1 MHWYV
6 RFINCRE
13 MKKSII
19 LFATLLCMISCSF
32 VDSKTKEEIDQ
43 KVAEAKAAIVKAGE
57 EQVKNAQTR
66 IENEIATS
74 VTKASDNIDTL
85 VKASITQIE
94 QATDKKVQQ
103 AIDKEVNKL
112 KDDLSKA
119 VWIALAGI
127 LFAILGLLCGVVLL
141 LLKLKGSNLKDS
153 VVEYVTHSERI
164 NMFLRSYI
172 DGRKPQTKTAGVSQ
186 EEVRTIVKKFITDPK
201 ILEYIAKQIDKPAT
215 QVQVVNTPTQNVEQP
230 VAKVDPQPIQRF
242 ELYAR
247 DSTTRVLSDIFPSH
261 QKGKTIYKL
270 IMNSPNS
277 ITAILDLC
285 VDKEDAVGRI
295 LRFNNE
301 DIESIC
307 TVSRNS
313 DRPEK
318 VRVLKR
324 GKAEK
329 VGSSEWNVTEKI
341 EIELS

>member
-1 MHWYV
+1 MK
-6 RFINCRE
+6 RIGISFIVLL
-13 MKKSII
+13 SIV
-19 LFATLLCMISCSF
+19 SCSW
-32 VDSKTKEEIDQ
+32 VDTKTKEDIDN
-43 KVAEAKAAIVKAGE
+43 KVKEAKAAIEKAGE
-57 EQVKNAQTR
+57 DQVKNAQAR
-66 IENEIATS
+66 IENAILTS
-74 VTKASDNIDTL
+74 VTKANDNIDSL
-85 VKASITQIE
+85 VNASIAQIE
-94 QATDKKVQQ
+94 QATDQKVQQ
-103 AIDKEVNKL
+103 AIDNEIKELESDIKNSSIAALIGIVVGL
-112 KDDLSKA
+112 IGLVCAVLSM
-119 VWIALAGI
+119 
-127 LFAILGLLCGVVLL
+127 
-141 LLKLKGSNLKDS
+141 LKLRENRFREE
-153 VVEYVTHSERI
+153 VVFHVTESRRVKEYISKFIE
-164 NMFLRSYI
+164 
-172 DGRKPQTKTAGVSQ
+172 DRKPQAKTAGVSQ

-215 QVQVVNTPTQNVEQP
+215 PVQVVNTPTQNVEQP
-230 VAKVDPQPIQRF
+230 VAKVDPQPVQRF

-270 IMNSPNS
+270 IMDSPTS
-277 ITAILDLC
+277 TTAILDLC
-285 VDKEDAVGRI
+285 TDKEDAVGRI

-313 DRPEK
+313 DRPEN

>member
-1 MHWYV
+1 
-6 RFINCRE
+6 
-13 MKKSII
+13 
-19 LFATLLCMISCSF
+19 MISCSF

-43 KVAEAKAAIVKAGE
+43 KVAEAKTAIVKAGE
-57 EQVKNAQTR
+57 EQVKNAKTR

-85 VKASITQIE
+85 VKASINQIE
-94 QATDKKVQQ
+94 QATDQKVQQ

-112 KDDLSKA
+112 KEDLNTTK
-119 VWIALAGI
+119 WIALTGI
-127 LFAILGLLCGVVLL
+127 LFAIVGILCGVIS
-141 LLKLKGSNLKDS
+141 LLKLKDSNLKDS
-153 VVEYVTHSERI
+153 VVEYVTQSERI
-164 NMFLRSYI
+164 NMFLRAYI
-172 DGRKPQTKTAGVSQ
+172 DDRKPQTKTAGVSQ
-186 EEVRTIVKKFITDPK
+186 EEIRTIVKKLISDPK
-201 ILEYIAKQIDKPAT
+201 ILEDIAKQIDKPAT
-215 QVQVVNTPTQNVEQP
+215 QAQVVNAPTLNVEQSVTKVESQP
-230 VAKVDPQPIQRF
+230 VQRF

-247 DSTTRVLSDIFPSH
+247 DSTTRVLSDIFPLH

-270 IMNSPNS
+270 IMDSPNS
-277 ITAILDLC
+277 TTATLDLC
-285 VDKEDAVGRI
+285 TDKEDAVGRI

>member
-1 MHWYV
+1 MHWFV
-6 RFINCRE
+6 RFIICNA
-13 MKKSII
+13 MKRIGISFIVLLSIV
-19 LFATLLCMISCSF
+19 SCSWI
-32 VDSKTKEEIDQ
+32 DTKTKEDIDN
-43 KVAEAKAAIVKAGE
+43 KVKDAKAAIVKAGE
-57 EQVKNAQTR
+57 DQVKNAQAR
-66 IENEIATS
+66 IENAILTS
-74 VTKASDNIDTL
+74 VTKANDNIDSL
-85 VKASITQIE
+85 VNASIAQIE
-94 QATDKKVQQ
+94 QATDQKVQQ
-103 AIDKEVNKL
+103 AIDNEIKELESDIKNSSIAALIGIVVGLIGLVCSVLSML
-112 KDDLSKA
+112 KFRENRFREEVVYHVTESRRVKEYISKF
-119 VWIALAGI
+119 IE
-127 LFAILGLLCGVVLL
+127 
-141 LLKLKGSNLKDS
+141 D
-153 VVEYVTHSERI
+153 
-164 NMFLRSYI
+164 
-172 DGRKPQTKTAGVSQ
+172 RKPQIKTASVSQ

-201 ILEYIAKQIDKPAT
+201 ILEYIAKQIDKPT
-215 QVQVVNTPTQNVEQP
+215 TPVQVVNTPTQNVDQS
-230 VAKVDPQPIQRF
+230 VAKVDPQPVQRF

-270 IMNSPNS
+270 IMDSPTS
-277 ITAILDLC
+277 TTAILDLC
-285 VDKEDAVGRI
+285 SDKEDAVGRI

>member
-1 MHWYV
+1 MLWFV
-6 RFINCRE
+6 RFIICNA
-13 MKKSII
+13 MKRIGITII
-19 LFATLLCMISCSF
+19 VLLSMISCSW
-32 VDSKTKEEIDQ
+32 VDSKTKEEIES
-43 KVAEAKAAIVKAGE
+43 KVNDAKTEIVKAGE
-57 EQVKNAQTR
+57 AQVQSAKAR
-66 IENEIATS
+66 IEDEIANS
-74 VTKASDNIDTL
+74 VRKASDNIDTL
-85 VKASITQIE
+85 VKASIKQIE
-94 QATDKKVQQ
+94 QATDQKVQE
-103 AIDKEVNKL
+103 AIKKEITKL
-112 KDDLSKA
+112 EADVRSSS
-119 VWIALAGI
+119 IAALIGI
-127 LFAILGLLCGVVLL
+127 VLGLVGVICGVLSM
-141 LLKLKGSNLKDS
+141 LKLREKKFREEVIYHVTDS
-153 VVEYVTHSERI
+153 RRVKEFISKFIE
-164 NMFLRSYI
+164 
-172 DGRKPQTKTAGVSQ
+172 DRKPQAKTAGVSQ

-215 QVQVVNTPTQNVEQP
+215 PVQVVNTPTQNVEQP
-230 VAKVDPQPIQRF
+230 VAKVDSQPVQRF

-270 IMNSPNS
+270 IMDSPTS
-277 ITAILDLC
+277 TTAILDLC
-285 VDKEDAVGRI
+285 TDKEDAVGRI

>member
-1 MHWYV
+1 
-6 RFINCRE
+6 
-13 MKKSII
+13 MKKSIL

-43 KVAEAKAAIVKAGE
+43 KVAEAKTAIVKAGE
-57 EQVKNAQTR
+57 EQVKNAKTR

-85 VKASITQIE
+85 VKASINQIE
-94 QATDKKVQQ
+94 QATDQKVQQ

-112 KDDLSKA
+112 KEDLNTTK
-119 VWIALAGI
+119 WIALTGI
-127 LFAILGLLCGVVLL
+127 LFEIVGILCGVLS
-141 LLKLKGSNLKDS
+141 LLKLKDSNLKDS
-153 VVEYVTHSERI
+153 VVEYVTQSERI
-164 NMFLRSYI
+164 NMFLRAYI
-172 DGRKPQTKTAGVSQ
+172 DDRKLQTKTAGVSQ
-186 EEVRTIVKKFITDPK
+186 EEVRTIVKKLIISDPK
-201 ILEYIAKQIDKPAT
+201 ILEDIAKQIDKLAT
-215 QVQVVNTPTQNVEQP
+215 QAQVVNAPTLNVEQSVTKVESQP
-230 VAKVDPQPIQRF
+230 VQRF

-247 DSTTRVLSDIFPSH
+247 DSTTRVLSDIFQSH

-270 IMNSPNS
+270 IMDSPNS
-277 ITAILDLC
+277 TTATLDLC
-285 VDKEDAVGRI
+285 TDKEDAVGRI

>member
-1 MHWYV
+1 MHWFV
-6 RFINCRE
+6 RFIICNA
-13 MKKSII
+13 MKRIGISFIVLLSIV
-19 LFATLLCMISCSF
+19 SCSW
-32 VDSKTKEEIDQ
+32 VDTKTKEDIDN
-43 KVAEAKAAIVKAGE
+43 KVKDAKAAIVKAGE
-57 EQVKNAQTR
+57 DQVKNAQAR
-66 IENEIATS
+66 IENAILTS
-74 VTKASDNIDTL
+74 VTKANDNIDSL
-85 VKASITQIE
+85 VNASIAQIE
-94 QATDKKVQQ
+94 QATDQKVQQ
-103 AIDKEVNKL
+103 AIDNEIKELESDIKNSSIAALIGIVVGL
-112 KDDLSKA
+112 
-119 VWIALAGI
+119 IALVCA
-127 LFAILGLLCGVVLL
+127 VLSI
-141 LLKLKGSNLKDS
+141 LKLRENRFREE
-153 VVEYVTHSERI
+153 VVFHVTESRRVKEYISKFIE
-164 NMFLRSYI
+164 
-172 DGRKPQTKTAGVSQ
+172 DRKPQTKTAGISQ

-201 ILEYIAKQIDKPAT
+201 ILEYIAKQIDKPAAP
-215 QVQVVNTPTQNVEQP
+215 VQVVNTPTQNVEQP
-230 VAKVDPQPIQRF
+230 VAKVDPQPVQRF

-270 IMNSPNS
+270 IMDSPTS
-277 ITAILDLC
+277 TTAILDLC
-285 VDKEDAVGRI
+285 TDKEDAVGRI

>member
-1 MHWYV
+1 MHWFV
-6 RFINCRE
+6 RFIICNT
-13 MKKSII
+13 MKRIGISFIVLLSIV
-19 LFATLLCMISCSF
+19 SCSWI
-32 VDSKTKEEIDQ
+32 DTKTKEDIDN
-43 KVAEAKAAIVKAGE
+43 KVKDAKAAIVKAGE
-57 EQVKNAQTR
+57 DQVKNAQAR
-66 IENEIATS
+66 IENAILTS
-74 VTKASDNIDTL
+74 VTKANDNIDSL
-85 VKASITQIE
+85 VNASIAQIE
-94 QATDKKVQQ
+94 QATDQKVQQ
-103 AIDKEVNKL
+103 AIDNEIKELESDIKNSSIAALIGIVVGL
-112 KDDLSKA
+112 IGLVCAVLSM
-119 VWIALAGI
+119 
-127 LFAILGLLCGVVLL
+127 
-141 LLKLKGSNLKDS
+141 LKLRENRFREE
-153 VVEYVTHSERI
+153 VVFHVTESSRVKEYISKFIE
-164 NMFLRSYI
+164 
-172 DGRKPQTKTAGVSQ
+172 DRKPQTKTAGVSQ

-201 ILEYIAKQIDKPAT
+201 ILEYIAKQIDKPT
-215 QVQVVNTPTQNVEQP
+215 TPVQVVNTPTQNVEQP
-230 VAKVDPQPIQRF
+230 VAKVDPQPVQRF

-270 IMNSPNS
+270 IMDSPTS
-277 ITAILDLC
+277 TTAILDLC
-285 VDKEDAVGRI
+285 TDKEDAVGRI

>member
-1 MHWYV
+1 
-6 RFINCRE
+6 
-13 MKKSII
+13 MKKSIL
-19 LFATLLCMISCSF
+19 LFATLLCMTSCSF

-43 KVAEAKAAIVKAGE
+43 KVAEAKTAIVKAGE
-57 EQVKNAQTR
+57 EQVKNAKTR

-85 VKASITQIE
+85 VKASIKQIE
-94 QATDKKVQQ
+94 QATDQKVQQ

-112 KDDLSKA
+112 KEDLNTTK
-119 VWIALAGI
+119 WIALTGI
-127 LFAILGLLCGVVLL
+127 LFAILGILCGVLS
-141 LLKLKGSNLKDS
+141 LLKLKDSNLKDS
-153 VVEYVTHSERI
+153 VVEYVTQSERI
-164 NMFLRSYI
+164 NMFLRAYI
-172 DGRKPQTKTAGVSQ
+172 DDRKPQTKTAGVSQ
-186 EEVRTIVKKFITDPK
+186 EDVRTIVKELISSDPK
-201 ILEYIAKQIDKPAT
+201 ILESIAKQIDKTAT
-215 QVQVVNTPTQNVEQP
+215 QAQVVNAPTLNVEQSVTKVESQP
-230 VAKVDPQPIQRF
+230 VQRF

-247 DSTTRVLSDIFPSH
+247 DSTTRVLSDIFPLH

-270 IMNSPNS
+270 IMDSPNS
-277 ITAILDLC
+277 TTATLDLC
-285 VDKEDAVGRI
+285 TDKEDAVGRI

>member
-1 MHWYV
+1 MK
-6 RFINCRE
+6 RIGISFIVLL
-13 MKKSII
+13 SIV
-19 LFATLLCMISCSF
+19 SCSWI
-32 VDSKTKEEIDQ
+32 DTKTKEDIDN
-43 KVAEAKAAIVKAGE
+43 KVKDAKAAILKAGE
-57 EQVKNAQTR
+57 DQVKNAQAR
-66 IENEIATS
+66 IENAILTS
-74 VTKASDNIDTL
+74 VTKANDNIDSL
-85 VKASITQIE
+85 VNASIAQIE
-94 QATDKKVQQ
+94 QATDQKVQQ
-103 AIDKEVNKL
+103 AIDNEIKELESDIKNSSIAALIGIVVGL
-112 KDDLSKA
+112 IGLVCAVLSM
-119 VWIALAGI
+119 
-127 LFAILGLLCGVVLL
+127 
-141 LLKLKGSNLKDS
+141 LKLRENRFREE
-153 VVEYVTHSERI
+153 VVYHVTESRRVKEYISKFIE
-164 NMFLRSYI
+164 
-172 DGRKPQTKTAGVSQ
+172 DRKPQTKTAGVSQ

-201 ILEYIAKQIDKPAT
+201 ILEYIAKQIDKPT
-215 QVQVVNTPTQNVEQP
+215 TPVQVVNTPTQNVEQP
-230 VAKVDPQPIQRF
+230 VSKVDPQPIQRF

-270 IMNSPNS
+270 IMDSPTS
-277 ITAILDLC
+277 TTAILDLC
-285 VDKEDAVGRI
+285 SDKEDAVGRI

>member
-1 MHWYV
+1 MK
-6 RFINCRE
+6 RIGISFIVLL
-13 MKKSII
+13 SIV
-19 LFATLLCMISCSF
+19 SCSW
-32 VDSKTKEEIDQ
+32 VDTKTKEDIDN
-43 KVAEAKAAIVKAGE
+43 KVKEAKAAIVKAGE
-57 EQVKNAQTR
+57 DQVKNAQAR
-66 IENEIATS
+66 IENAILTS
-74 VTKASDNIDTL
+74 VTKANDNIDSL
-85 VKASITQIE
+85 VNASIAQIE
-94 QATDKKVQQ
+94 QATDQKVQQ
-103 AIDKEVNKL
+103 AIDNEIKELESDIKNSSIAALIGIVVGL
-112 KDDLSKA
+112 IGLVCAVLSM
-119 VWIALAGI
+119 
-127 LFAILGLLCGVVLL
+127 
-141 LLKLKGSNLKDS
+141 LKLRENRFREE
-153 VVEYVTHSERI
+153 VVFHVTESRRVKEYISKFIE
-164 NMFLRSYI
+164 
-172 DGRKPQTKTAGVSQ
+172 DRKPQAKTAGVSQ

-215 QVQVVNTPTQNVEQP
+215 PVQVVNTPTQNVEQP
-230 VAKVDPQPIQRF
+230 MAKVDPQPVQRF

-270 IMNSPNS
+270 IMDSPTS
-277 ITAILDLC
+277 TTAILDLC
-285 VDKEDAVGRI
+285 TDKEDAVGRI

>member
-6 RFINCRE
+6 RFIICRE

-19 LFATLLCMISCSF
+19 LFATFLCMISCSF

-66 IENEIATS
+66 IETEIATS

-112 KDDLSKA
+112 KEDLRTA
-119 VWIALAGI
+119 VWIALTGI
-127 LFAILGLLCGVVLL
+127 LLAILGLACGVLS
-141 LLKLKGSNLKDS
+141 LLKLKDSNLKDS
-153 VVEYVTHSERI
+153 VVDYVTHSERI
-164 NMFLRSYI
+164 NMFLNSHI
-172 DGRKPQTKTAGVSQ
+172 DNRKPISRPAGVSQ

-215 QVQVVNTPTQNVEQP
+215 PVQVVNAPAQNVEQP
-230 VAKVDPQPIQRF
+230 VAKVDPQPVQRF

-270 IMNSPNS
+270 IMDSPTS
-277 ITAILDLC
+277 TTAILDLC

>member
-1 MHWYV
+1 MK
-6 RFINCRE
+6 RIGISFIVLL
-13 MKKSII
+13 SIV
-19 LFATLLCMISCSF
+19 SCSWI
-32 VDSKTKEEIDQ
+32 DTKTKEDIDN
-43 KVAEAKAAIVKAGE
+43 KVKDAKAAIVKEGE
-57 EQVKNAQTR
+57 DQVKNAQAR
-66 IENEIATS
+66 IENAILTS
-74 VTKASDNIDTL
+74 VTKANDNIDSL
-85 VKASITQIE
+85 VNASIARIE
-94 QATDKKVQQ
+94 QATDQKVQQ
-103 AIDKEVNKL
+103 AIDKEANKL
-112 KDDLSKA
+112 KEDLNMTK
-119 VWIALAGI
+119 WIALTGI
-127 LFAILGLLCGVVLL
+127 LFAILGILCGVLS
-141 LLKLKGSNLKDS
+141 LLKLKDSNLNDS

-164 NMFLRSYI
+164 NMFLRAYI
-172 DGRKPQTKTAGVSQ
+172 DDRKPQIKTAGVSQ
-186 EEVRTIVKKFITDPK
+186 EEVRTIVKEFITDPK
-201 ILEYIAKQIDKPAT
+201 ILEYIAEQIDKPT
-215 QVQVVNTPTQNVEQP
+215 TPVQVVNTPTQNVEQS
-230 VAKVDPQPIQRF
+230 VAKVEPQPVQRF

-270 IMNSPNS
+270 IMDSPTS
-277 ITAILDLC
+277 TTAILDLC
-285 VDKEDAVGRI
+285 SDKEDAVGRI

>member
-1 MHWYV
+1 MK
-6 RFINCRE
+6 RIGISFIVLL
-13 MKKSII
+13 SIV
-19 LFATLLCMISCSF
+19 SCSW
-32 VDSKTKEEIDQ
+32 VDTKTKEDIDN
-43 KVAEAKAAIVKAGE
+43 KVKEAKAAIVKAGE
-57 EQVKNAQTR
+57 DQVKNAQAR
-66 IENEIATS
+66 IENAILTS
-74 VTKASDNIDTL
+74 VTKANDNIDSL
-85 VKASITQIE
+85 VNASIAQIE
-94 QATDKKVQQ
+94 QATDQKVQQ
-103 AIDKEVNKL
+103 AIDKEIKELESDIKSSSIAALIGIVVGL
-112 KDDLSKA
+112 IGLVCAVLSM
-119 VWIALAGI
+119 
-127 LFAILGLLCGVVLL
+127 
-141 LLKLKGSNLKDS
+141 LKLRENRFREE
-153 VVEYVTHSERI
+153 VVFHVTESRRVKEYISKFIE
-164 NMFLRSYI
+164 
-172 DGRKPQTKTAGVSQ
+172 DRKPQAKTAGVSQ

-215 QVQVVNTPTQNVEQP
+215 PVQVVNTPTQNVEQP
-230 VAKVDPQPIQRF
+230 VAKVDPQPVQRF

-270 IMNSPNS
+270 IMDSPTS
-277 ITAILDLC
+277 TTAILDLC
-285 VDKEDAVGRI
+285 TDKEDAVGRI

>member
-1 MHWYV
+1 
-6 RFINCRE
+6 
-13 MKKSII
+13 MKKSIL

-43 KVAEAKAAIVKAGE
+43 KVAEAKTAIVKAGE
-57 EQVKNAQTR
+57 EQVKNAKTR

-85 VKASITQIE
+85 VKASINQIE
-94 QATDKKVQQ
+94 QATDQKVQQ

-112 KDDLSKA
+112 KEDLNTTK
-119 VWIALAGI
+119 WIALTGI
-127 LFAILGLLCGVVLL
+127 LFAIVGILCGVIS
-141 LLKLKGSNLKDS
+141 LLKLKDSNLKDS
-153 VVEYVTHSERI
+153 VVEYVTQSERI
-164 NMFLRSYI
+164 NMFLRAYI
-172 DGRKPQTKTAGVSQ
+172 DDRKPQTKTAGVSQ
-186 EEVRTIVKKFITDPK
+186 EEIRTIVKKLISDPK
-201 ILEYIAKQIDKPAT
+201 ILEDIAKQIDKPAT
-215 QVQVVNTPTQNVEQP
+215 QAQVVNAPTLNVEQSVTKVESQP
-230 VAKVDPQPIQRF
+230 VQRF

-247 DSTTRVLSDIFPSH
+247 DSTTRVLSDIFPLH

-270 IMNSPNS
+270 IMDSPNS
-277 ITAILDLC
+277 TTATLDLC
-285 VDKEDAVGRI
+285 TDKEDAVGRI